1 MGYVLRKVGKAVVHA
16 DTCAILYDEEKIKQ
30 LKVQGK
36 TVERKTVGII
46 IYSESDFDAFYN
58 KHCKRMPNDNN
69 PFTVM
74 VVDDVNIP
82 SKEEVKAIL
91 EEVLRERSCKLK
103 KGLVENG

>member
-1 MGYVLRKVGKAVVHA
+1 MFCVKWAKVAVRS
-16 DTCAILYDEEKIKQ
+16 DTCAIVYDDDKIEQ
-30 LKVQGK
+30 LEVEGK
-36 TVERKTVGII
+36 AVKREAVGVV
-46 IYSESDFDAFYN
+46 IYSDLDFDAFYN